1 MSETA
6 KKKPDFSKLDFSK
19 MSGGELPA
27 PPTTEVPTPVEGVE
41 PVTEKKTVQEGAWI
55 YGKDIKDVTPDE
67 FRQWLTELLPG
78 TGVEKWED
86 KIIATPKDREKV
98 ILRLSL
104 TLHKVFCFPR
114 TLPVEKKEYVN

>member
-19 MSGGELPA
+19 MSGGEIPVTPTAEIPA
-27 PPTTEVPTPVEGVE
+27 PVEGVE
-41 PVTEKKTVQEGAWI
+41 PVIEKRVVQEGAWI

-67 FRQWLTELLPG
+67 FRCWLSELLPG
-78 TGVEKWED
+78 TGVDKWED
-86 KIIATPKDREKV
+86 KTIATPKDREKV
-98 ILRLSL
+98 ITRLSL
-104 TLHKVFCFPR
+104 TLHKVFGFPR